1 MTYIEIEKTHEY
13 FRVAAESATVI
24 TKGPKANF
32 ETFFE
37 VYLHIEIVS
46 LIDRFATGCREAI
59 NSKKIF
65 RRSQRHE
72 VLIDDPT

>member
-46 LIDRFATGCREAI
+46 LIDRFAGCREAI

-72 VLIDDPT
+72 ILIGSPT